1 MTNVFAAI
9 VGLGSIAAL
18 ALWLFKR
25 YGSKDAKR
33 QKLKNQLEE
42 LRKEMRQ
49 ALLDG
54 RDYSSLLAKR
64 EQLFKKLNNLS

>member
-18 ALWLFKR
+18 VLWLFRR

-54 RDYSSLLAKR
+54 RNYQSLLDKR
-64 EQLFKKLNNLS
+64 EQLLKRLSNLR